1 MSEGPDIDTVSLA
14 TLDRLAALDLSAA
27 EKAHGAL
34 MAAEAKDIPELS
46 RAYRGLARSL
56 RQTLALKDRL
66 RRARPEPARG
76 PSRLDPDRMARAE
89 RLDLLADA
97 VRDAAAGQGCDPAE
111 REDLA
116 ERFHDEAWDWIERP
130 DFLTEDLDTLIQ
142 RARTLM
148 DLDDEDQGSD
158 PEDGSDGDLIEG
170 EAREVF
176 RPEPEPDPSPQTAQP
191 YDDGEGPEAQAA
203 DPLPPDPLP
212 PEVPQEPPSQ
222 PRSGHR
228 WDIPTHDPPAPVSPP
243 SPDPFAN
250 WPRRIVP
257 DHPFNSS

>member
-1 MSEGPDIDTVSLA
+1 MSEGPDIDVVSLA

-66 RRARPEPARG
+66 RRQRAERSESRP
-76 PSRLDPDRMARAE
+76 DPDRLARAE
-89 RLDLLADA
+89 RLDVLADA
-97 VRDAAAGQGCDPAE
+97 VRDAAQDAGYDPAE
-111 REDLA
+111 REDVA

-130 DFLTEDLDTLIQ
+130 DFLDEDLGAQIR

-148 DLDDEDQGSD
+148 DLDDEDTG
-158 PEDGSDGDLIEG
+158 DGSGDDLIEG

-176 RPEPEPDPSPQTAQP
+176 RPEPQP
-191 YDDGEGPEAQAA
+191 PQAA
-203 DPLPPDPLP
+203 P
-212 PEVPQEPPSQ
+212 PE
-222 PRSGHR
+222 
-228 WDIPTHDPPAPVSPP
+228 PVHGCTPIHTDDADTPIGVSPCESVDRATRGPISPP
-243 SPDPFAN
+243 SPDPFAH
-250 WPRRIVP
+250 WPRRVIP

>member
-14 TLDRLAALDLSAA
+14 ALDRLAALDLSAA
-27 EKAHGAL
+27 EKAHGAI
-34 MAAEAKDIPELS
+34 MAAEPQDIPELS

-76 PSRLDPDRMARAE
+76 PSRLDPDRIARAE
-89 RLDLLADA
+89 RLDVLADA

-116 ERFHDEAWDWIERP
+116 ERFHAEAWDWIERP
-130 DFLTEDLDTLIQ
+130 DFLDEDLDTQ
-142 RARTLM
+142 TRRARTLM
-148 DLDDEDQGSD
+148 DLHDED
-158 PEDGSDGDLIEG
+158 PEDGSGDGPDEDGDLIEG

-176 RPEPEPDPSPQTAQP
+176 RPEPQPPQAS
-191 YDDGEGPEAQAA
+191 ES
-203 DPLPPDPLP
+203 P
-212 PEVPQEPPSQ
+212 PESVHGCTPIHTDDADTPIRVSPCASVDRATREP
-222 PRSGHR
+222 
-228 WDIPTHDPPAPVSPP
+228 ISPP

-250 WPRRIVP
+250 WPRRVP

>member
-1 MSEGPDIDTVSLA
+1 MSEGPDIDTLALA

-66 RRARPEPARG
+66 RRQRAERASSRP
-76 PSRLDPDRMARAE
+76 DPDRLARAG
-89 RLDLLADA
+89 RFDILAEA
-97 VRDAAAGQGCDPAE
+97 VREAADDAGCDPAE

-116 ERFHDEAWDWIERP
+116 ERFHAEAWDWTERP
-130 DFLTEDLDTLIQ
+130 DFLTEDLGALIH

-148 DLDDEDQGSD
+148 DLDDEDRD
-158 PEDGSDGDLIEG
+158 PKDDDLIEG

-176 RPEPEPDPSPQTAQP
+176 RPEPRPDPPSDRGAWPL
-191 YDDGEGPEAQAA
+191 DDQGR
-203 DPLPPDPLP
+203 
-212 PEVPQEPPSQ
+212 
-222 PRSGHR
+222 PRTP
-228 WDIPTHDPPAPVSPP
+228 WA
-243 SPDPFAN
+243 
-250 WPRRIVP
+250 
-257 DHPFNSS
+257 NSS

>member
-1 MSEGPDIDTVSLA
+1 MSEGRDIDTLALA

-34 MAAEAKDIPELS
+34 MAAEDPKDIPELS

-66 RRARPEPARG
+66 RRQRAERSESRP
-76 PSRLDPDRMARAE
+76 DPDRLARAG
-89 RLDLLADA
+89 RFDILAEA
-97 VRDAAAGQGCDPAE
+97 VREAADDVGCDPAE

-116 ERFHDEAWDWIERP
+116 ERFHAEAWDWTERP
-130 DFLTEDLDTLIQ
+130 DFLTEDLDALIH

-148 DLDDEDQGSD
+148 DLDDEDEGND
-158 PEDGSDGDLIEG
+158 PEDGDLIEG
-170 EAREVF
+170 KAREVF
-176 RPEPEPDPSPQTAQP
+176 RPVPEQSPRHRRACP
-191 YDDGEGPEAQAA
+191 GDPEAQA
-203 DPLPPDPLP
+203 PDAQVPDGFAAAPEAVSEPAPP
-212 PEVPQEPPSQ
+212 PEPSPEPP
-222 PRSGHR
+222 SGHR

-250 WPRRIVP
+250 WPRRITP

>member
-1 MSEGPDIDTVSLA
+1 MSLMSEGPDIDTLALA

-66 RRARPEPARG
+66 RRQRAERASSRP
-76 PSRLDPDRMARAE
+76 DPDRLARAG
-89 RLDLLADA
+89 RFDILAEA
-97 VRDAAAGQGCDPAE
+97 VREAADDAGCDPAE

-116 ERFHDEAWDWIERP
+116 ERFHAEAWDWTERP
-130 DFLTEDLDTLIQ
+130 DFLTEDLDTLIH

-148 DLDDEDQGSD
+148 DLDGEDEGNDL
-158 PEDGSDGDLIEG
+158 EDDDLIEG

-176 RPEPEPDPSPQTAQP
+176 RPEPNHPEPRPDPPSDRVAWPL
-191 YDDGEGPEAQAA
+191 DDQGR
-203 DPLPPDPLP
+203 
-212 PEVPQEPPSQ
+212 
-222 PRSGHR
+222 PRTP
-228 WDIPTHDPPAPVSPP
+228 WA
-243 SPDPFAN
+243 
-250 WPRRIVP
+250 
-257 DHPFNSS
+257 NSS